1 MTPEAALRR
10 AAAQLRG
17 AQLLRRLHAGPLKSS
32 WLVGRGTERY
42 VLRIDEPL
50 AARFVPDRRAEF
62 AAWSA
67 AAAVGLAPEP
77 LLLLPGPPAVLV
89 TRHAPGLAWRPA
101 DLARPGRI
109 EALAGLLRRLHEA
122 RLPGRPLDLEA
133 SLAGYARSAGTAWAC
148 RLVRSAQR
156 LTARCFQGPRVL
168 CHHDPIAG
176 NVVGLRRPLL
186 IDWEYA
192 ALGDPLFDLAVVSR
206 HHGLPRALEGRLLA
220 AYFGGPGRVPRARFD
235 CHRRLYD
242 HVLCLWLLALADAGP
257 LAAAQQRQLETV
269 SRRLNNK
276 L

>member
-10 AAAQLRG
+10 AGARLRG
-17 AQLLRRLHAGPLKSS
+17 VQLLRRLHAGPLKSS
-32 WLVGRGTERY
+32 WLAGRGAERY

-50 AARFVPDRRAEF
+50 AARFTPDRRAEF

-67 AAAVGLAPEP
+67 AAAAGLAPEP

-89 TRHAPGLAWRPA
+89 TRHAPGSAWRPA
-101 DLARPGRI
+101 GLALPGRI
-109 EALAGLLRRLHEA
+109 EALAGLLRRLHQA

-133 SLAGYARSAGTAWAC
+133 SLAGYARRAGSHRALGLA
-148 RLVRSAQR
+148 RAAQR
-156 LTARCFQGPRVL
+156 LMGRCFQGPLTL

-206 HHGLPRALEGRLLA
+206 HHGLPRALEERLLA
-220 AYFGGPGRVPRARFD
+220 AYFGDPGRVPRARFEAQ
-235 CHRRLYD
+235 RRLYD
-242 HVLCLWLLALADAGP
+242 HVLCLWLLALAEAVP
-257 LAAAQQRQLETV
+257 LTARQQRQLEAV

>member
-10 AAAQLRG
+10 AGARLRG
-17 AQLLRRLHAGPLKSS
+17 ARLLRRLHAGPLKSS
-32 WLVGRGTERY
+32 WLAGRGAERY

-50 AARFVPDRRAEF
+50 AARFTPDRRAEF

-67 AAAVGLAPEP
+67 AAALGLAPEP

-89 TRHAPGLAWRPA
+89 TRHAPGSAWRPA
-101 DLARPGRI
+101 ELAMPGRI
-109 EALAGLLRRLHEA
+109 EALAGLLRRLHQA

-133 SLAGYARSAGTAWAC
+133 SLAAYARRAGSRRALGLA
-148 RLVRSAQR
+148 RAAQR
-156 LTARCFQGPRVL
+156 LMARCFEGPPTL

-206 HHGLPRALEGRLLA
+206 HHGLPRVLEQRLLA
-220 AYFGGPGRVPRARFD
+220 AYFGGPGRVPRARFQAQ
-235 CHRRLYD
+235 RRLYD
-242 HVLCLWLLALADAGP
+242 HVLCLWLLALADAVP
-257 LAAAQQRQLETV
+257 LTALQQRQLEAV